1 MKRICSNSL
10 VYDAEVACWLY
21 TGERQTSVI
30 RSKGVQTLL
39 KQDLGY
45 FDNNAGNGV
54 FVSQISNDILS
65 VHSALSEKV
74 RISMPS
80 CPHDLITPLPGYA
93 TNDFT

>member
-1 MKRICSNSL
+1 MYFDL
-10 VYDAEVACWLY
+10 AEVACWLY

-45 FDNNAGNGV
+45 FDNYAGNGAH
-54 FVSQISNDILS
+54 VSQISNDILS

-74 RISMPS
+74 LTRWK
-80 CPHDLITPLPGYA
+80 
-93 TNDFT
+93 

>member
-1 MKRICSNSL
+1 MM
-10 VYDAEVACWLY
+10 AEVACWLY

-80 CPHDLITPLPGYA
+80 LSTRSFN
-93 TNDFT
+93 TFTWICCI